1 MAGFISDPLSI
12 VNLIVDNPRDRY
24 PS

>member
-12 VNLIVDNPRDRY
+12 VNLIVDNLRDRY